1 MKQWISPN
9 SPLHFTRLRL
19 RESQAFVHAAIHQD
33 SLPSNVRRAFRSE
46 PNNSFGNLTR
56 LAQPLQRCVRSP
68 IGENLF
74 FFLAQSNGTRLGQF
88 FQAIGGGESGSDIVD
103 QNSVFA
109 ELVGQALYQ
118 PHNCSANG
126 VGEHEV
132 GDGLFGGNGGNR
144 DDTPP
149 AFTLHVRDHFA
160 CEIYRAKE
168 ICLYSLAPVV
178 VARSE
183 KALGRRTAG
192 IGYAD
197 VDAAKFF
204 GDGGNEP
211 ANDFGIGNVEDLGEN
226 LGPMLI
232 SDLAGGQLEGLLVA
246 RADGHA
252 TALSRKRFRRSEPDS
267 LASSSYQSNTVFQ
280 PQIHGASIIN
290 VAVDFILSASP
301 RPFTLSSEVMRLKRR
316 SFHPETKAVRG
327 ASDLDRKNGPMATPI
342 YQTAT
347 FEVADN
353 DEQLRVTPTDH
364 FYTRYGNPTNTVAE
378 RTVAQLEGV
387 DAALT
392 FASGMGAITTTIM
405 ALLKSGDHIVAQRD
419 IYGGATKFFTQW
431 LPKMGVETTLVD
443 TTEYDQHARAIRP
456 NTKLLYVESPT
467 NPAVRVV
474 DLKKIVALARG
485 HNLLSMIDATFGT
498 PINQRPSEFGIDLI
512 MHSGTKY
519 LAGHSDLI
527 CGVVA
532 GSGDLIEKIHSTRT
546 TLGNCMDPHASW
558 MLIRGLKTLAVR
570 VARQN
575 DNALRVA
582 EFLSQHDKARRVHYP
597 FLKNHPQYA
606 IAREQMSGGGGMVS
620 FEVEGTGDDARR
632 LTEALRLFTLAPSLG
647 GVESLVSIPVLTSH
661 AMISAQDRLKMGVTE
676 QMIRL
681 SVGIENA
688 DDLIADLEHAF
699 EAVAARQHAQ
709 VG

>member
-1 MKQWISPN
+1 
-9 SPLHFTRLRL
+9 
-19 RESQAFVHAAIHQD
+19 
-33 SLPSNVRRAFRSE
+33 
-46 PNNSFGNLTR
+46 
-56 LAQPLQRCVRSP
+56 
-68 IGENLF
+68 
-74 FFLAQSNGTRLGQF
+74 
-88 FQAIGGGESGSDIVD
+88 
-103 QNSVFA
+103 
-109 ELVGQALYQ
+109 
-118 PHNCSANG
+118 
-126 VGEHEV
+126 
-132 GDGLFGGNGGNR
+132 
-144 DDTPP
+144 
-149 AFTLHVRDHFA
+149 
-160 CEIYRAKE
+160 
-168 ICLYSLAPVV
+168 
-178 VARSE
+178 
-183 KALGRRTAG
+183 
-192 IGYAD
+192 
-197 VDAAKFF
+197 
-204 GDGGNEP
+204 
-211 ANDFGIGNVEDLGEN
+211 
-226 LGPMLI
+226 
-232 SDLAGGQLEGLLVA
+232 
-246 RADGHA
+246 
-252 TALSRKRFRRSEPDS
+252 
-267 LASSSYQSNTVFQ
+267 
-280 PQIHGASIIN
+280 
-290 VAVDFILSASP
+290 
-301 RPFTLSSEVMRLKRR
+301 MRMKRR

-327 ASDLDRKNGPMATPI
+327 ASDLDKKNGPMATPI
-342 YQTAT
+342 YQTST

-378 RTVAQLEGV
+378 RTIAQLEGV
-387 DAALT
+387 EAALT

-431 LPKMGVETTLVD
+431 LPKMGIETTLVD

-474 DLKKIVALARG
+474 DLKKIASLARQ

-527 CGVVA
+527 CGVVV
-532 GSGDLIEKIHSTRT
+532 GSSALIEKVHSTRT

-582 EFLSQHDKARRVHYP
+582 EFLSQHDKVRRVHYP
-597 FLKNHPQYA
+597 FLKNHPQHA

-632 LTEALRLFTLAPSLG
+632 LTESLRLFTLAPSLG

-661 AMISAQDRLKMGVTE
+661 AMISASERKKMGVTE

-688 DDLIADLEHAF
+688 DDLIADLEHAI
-699 EAVAARQHAQ
+699 EAVAVRERVQ